1 MQVQSGETP
10 GGSPCHSPTGLGV
23 PGSLTHFS
31 ACLSKVALPQ
41 VPEPALPPGAE
52 VAHLAEQKVQ
62 VSQTSRARE
71 SVSAAAAKVCSL
83 RLRPPGEAAKLVE
96 EEAPAQPQTG
106 RPDPAD
112 PGSCERAVPGLPR
125 APSHVAGPSFLILAS
140 HTYFGKIFL

>member
-41 VPEPALPPGAE
+41 VLEPALPPGAE

-62 VSQTSRARE
+62 VSQTSGLGNLCLLRLPKSAR
-71 SVSAAAAKVCSL
+71 SASGLQEKQPSWLRKRLQRSL
-83 RLRPPGEAAKLVE
+83 RPAGLTPRTL
-96 EEAPAQPQTG
+96 APASELSPG
-106 RPDPAD
+106 CLELPATWQ
-112 PGSCERAVPGLPR
+112 ALL
-125 APSHVAGPSFLILAS
+125 F
-140 HTYFGKIFL
+140 